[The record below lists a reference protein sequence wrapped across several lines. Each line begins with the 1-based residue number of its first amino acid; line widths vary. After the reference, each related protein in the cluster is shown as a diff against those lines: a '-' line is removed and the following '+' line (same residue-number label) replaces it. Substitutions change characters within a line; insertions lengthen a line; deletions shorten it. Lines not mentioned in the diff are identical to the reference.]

1 MDYENVVVLKE
12 TAFRNLIFL
21 AYIGTLTITSAALIT
36 GVAVVYRTIKNKTRE
51 KQGL

>member
-12 TAFRNLIFL
+12 TAFKNLIFL
-21 AYIGTLTITSAALIT
+21 AYIGTLTVTSAVLIT
-36 GVAVVYRTIKNKTRE
+36 GVAVYKTIKNKTRE